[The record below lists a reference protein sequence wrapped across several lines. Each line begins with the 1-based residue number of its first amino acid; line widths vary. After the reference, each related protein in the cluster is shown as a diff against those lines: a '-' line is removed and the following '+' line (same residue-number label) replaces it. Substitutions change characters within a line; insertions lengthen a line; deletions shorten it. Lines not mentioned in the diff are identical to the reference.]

1 MLHFSQD
8 LETRK
13 FLVGP
18 ETFGLKLLVSFLVS
32 VLVPVSPNFNFLVS
46 FFTRFGEFMTS
57 WFRFGT
63 RKPTFVCSLD
73 QSWDLIKTICLL
85 LGGMPFCPRDSVLNK
100 FQNHSVIIFQVFV
113 GGFLC

>member
-32 VLVPVSPNFNFLVS
+32 VSVPISPNFNFLVS
-46 FFTRFGEFMTS
+46 FWYPKTY
-57 WFRFGT
+57 FRLFPST
-63 RKPTFVCSLD
+63 LSV
-73 QSWDLIKTICLL
+73 
-85 LGGMPFCPRDSVLNK
+85 SVL
-100 FQNHSVIIFQVFV
+100 
-113 GGFLC
+113 